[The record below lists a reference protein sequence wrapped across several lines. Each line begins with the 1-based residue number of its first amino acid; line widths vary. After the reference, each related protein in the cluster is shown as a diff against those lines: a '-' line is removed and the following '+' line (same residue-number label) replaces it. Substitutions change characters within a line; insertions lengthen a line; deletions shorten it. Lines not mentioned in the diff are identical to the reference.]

1 MHVPPATRR
10 AFRRRCLAD
19 VEARFGS
26 AARDAAA
33 DALARP
39 DRLDLV
45 GAAYLAG
52 VPPVPTNATTAVER
66 YTQEVDLGG

>member
-10 AFRRRCLAD
+10 AFRRRCLAE
-19 VEARFGS
+19 VEVRFGP
-26 AARDAAA
+26 AARDTAA

-52 VPPVPTNATTAVER
+52 VAPVPENAILVVER
-66 YTQEVDLGG
+66 YALEVDLGG